1 MDRETTS
8 SSKHVNP
15 WAALSA
21 LCIGF
26 FLIMMDTTIV
36 SIAIPGMLA
45 DLNADLNQ
53 ITWVNSVYLLT
64 YAVPLLVTGRLG
76 DRLGRKPVFLAG
88 MTVFTAAS
96 LWCGVSGS
104 VEMLIAA
111 RAVQGVGAAVMAPQS
126 MAFISTLFPENRRG
140 AALGVWGAVAGVA
153 TVVGPLLGGVL
164 VDTAGWEWIFL
175 VNVPIG
181 VLGLGMTVWLVPGG
195 QPRNNRR
202 FDVLG
207 TVLSGLGLFAL
218 VFGLQNGQ
226 YYDWGTVAG
235 PVTIVGVIALGTVL
249 LVAFVGWQRYNTRE
263 PLMPLTLFRQ
273 RNFSAAAVAAASI
286 GFALT
291 GLYLPLTLILQ
302 SVLGLSSQEAGF
314 LLVPMAVAGGV
325 AGPLAGT
332 LSDRISGKWV
342 VLSGFLVFA
351 VGIGLVAAVSDPETS
366 PWLLAAALFVCGTG
380 SGSAFAPMA
389 NVAMKGMPFGLLGAA
404 SGTYNSV
411 RQVGCVIGSAATS
424 VLLQAQLSASLRSSA
439 ADAAV
444 GLPPEPRQEFVDEMT
459 RAGALAEGTGA
470 APPTMEGELADLAT
484 RTFHQAMAEAA
495 GTTLLLLVA
504 VLVVGSAACLIMA
517 PRQREGQK
525 PHPASGPNNA
535 ANAAA
540 DSQPR
545 SSR

>member
-1 MDRETTS
+1 MTS
-8 SSKHVNP
+8 SSKQVNP

-21 LCIGF
+21 LCVGF

-36 SIAIPGMLA
+36 SIAIPGMLT
-45 DLNADLNQ
+45 DLNANLNQ

-64 YAVPLLVTGRLG
+64 YAVPLLVAGRLG

-88 MTVFTAAS
+88 MALFTAAS
-96 LWCGVSGS
+96 LWCGMSGS

-164 VDTAGWEWIFL
+164 VDTVGWEWIFL

-181 VLGLGMTVWLVPGG
+181 VLGLCMTVWLVPGG

-235 PVTIVGVIALGTVL
+235 PVTIVGVIVLGTVL
-249 LVAFVGWQRYNTRE
+249 LVAFVGWQRYNTHE
-263 PLMPLTLFRQ
+263 PLMPLALFRQ

-302 SVLGLSSQEAGF
+302 SVLGLSSQEAGS

-342 VLSGFLVFA
+342 VLSGFVVFA
-351 VGIGLVAAVSDPETS
+351 VGIGMVAAVSDPETS
-366 PWLLAAALFVCGTG
+366 PWLLTAALFVCGTG

-389 NVAMKGMPFGLLGAA
+389 NVAMRDMPFELLGAA

-424 VLLQAQLSASLRSSA
+424 VLLQAQLSASLQSSA
-439 ADAAV
+439 TDAAA
-444 GLPPEPRQEFVDEMT
+444 GLPPEPRQEFVDEMN
-459 RAGALAEGTGA
+459 RAGTLAEGTGA

-484 RTFHQAMAEAA
+484 RTFHQAMGEAA

-504 VLVVGSAACLIMA
+504 VLVVGSAACLMMT
-517 PRQREGQK
+517 PREREEQK
-525 PHPASGPNNA
+525 PHPVSGPNSA
-535 ANAAA
+535 AEEAA
-540 DSQPR
+540 DSQPPR
-545 SSR
+545 TR

>member
-1 MDRETTS
+1 MTS
-8 SSKHVNP
+8 SSKQVNP

-21 LCIGF
+21 LCVGF

-36 SIAIPGMLA
+36 SIAIPGMLT

-64 YAVPLLVTGRLG
+64 YAVPLLVAGRLG

-88 MTVFTAAS
+88 MALFTAAS
-96 LWCGVSGS
+96 LWCGMSGS
-104 VEMLIAA
+104 VEMLIVA

-181 VLGLGMTVWLVPGG
+181 VLGLCMTVWLVPGG

-235 PVTIVGVIALGTVL
+235 PVTVVGVIALGTVL
-249 LVAFVGWQRYNTRE
+249 LVAFVGWQRYNTHE
-263 PLMPLTLFRQ
+263 PLMPLALFRQ

-325 AGPLAGT
+325 AGPLTGT

-342 VLSGFLVFA
+342 VLSGFMVFA
-351 VGIGLVAAVSDPETS
+351 VGIGMVAAVSDPETS

-389 NVAMKGMPFGLLGAA
+389 NVAMRGMPFELLGAA

-424 VLLQAQLSASLRSSA
+424 VLLQAQLSASLQSSA
-439 ADAAV
+439 ADAAA
-444 GLPPEPRQEFVDEMT
+444 GLPPEPRQEFVDEMN
-459 RAGALAEGTGA
+459 RAGSLTEGTGA

-504 VLVVGSAACLIMA
+504 VLVMGSAACLMMA
-517 PRQREGQK
+517 PRKREEQK
-525 PHPASGPNNA
+525 PHPVSGPDSA
-535 ANAAA
+535 AEEAA

-545 SSR
+545 RTR